1 MAIKPTTGRLLTLAI
16 VTVLLALAGCDEE
29 DEILREWNR
38 QSTEQILEQNS
49 QVVEGSKQLVEADAQ
64 ARREM
69 LDLQR
74 ELHQEQVELGQQ
86 RDLLEEERKELAD
99 ERQRAPVMAAVVSGA
114 VWLFVCALPLILCWY
129 LLQGL
134 RNDSDTTE
142 LEEMLTVELVD
153 ENSVLAN
160 SARITRLPAPA
171 PDPEEDSPAL
181 LSSETPQP
189 D

>member
-1 MAIKPTTGRLLTLAI
+1 MAAKPTIRHLLTLALA
-16 VTVLLALAGCDEE
+16 TVLLALAGCEEE

-38 QSTEQILEQNS
+38 QSTEKILEQNS
-49 QVVEGSKQLVEADAQ
+49 QVAEGSKQLVEADAQ
-64 ARREM
+64 ARREIIE
-69 LDLQR
+69 LQR

-86 RDLLEEERKELAD
+86 RDLLEEERKDLAD

-160 SARITRLPAPA
+160 PARITRLPV
-171 PDPEEDSPAL
+171 PEEDSPAL
-181 LSSETPQP
+181 LPSETPQP